1 MTVEIKIDERSLA
14 DVKARLKVAHE
25 KLRDEGVGMRR
36 VAVFLDQWVQRNFQ
50 TEGGNVGRW
59 APFKYGGRL
68 TTKTKLS
75 GGKRVRNKGAT
86 AQSIV
91 GRKHVNSNARLLMD
105 TGTLRH
111 SFLPFVRGGIA
122 GIGSD
127 LPYSKAHEEGLP
139 ESGVPQ
145 RRMLPKI
152 NEVQA
157 NVTEIMDQWVRLSI
171 GGAQ

>member
-14 DVKARLKVAHE
+14 DVKARLKAARA
-25 KLRDEGVGMRR
+25 KLQDTEPAMRR

-91 GRKHVNSNARLLMD
+91 GRKHINASAKLLMD
-105 TGTLRH
+105 TGALRH

-139 ESGVPQ
+139 ENGLPQ

-152 NEVQA
+152 GEVRA
-157 NVTEIMDQWVRLSI
+157 DVTEIMDQWVRLSI

>member
-1 MTVEIKIDERSLA
+1 MLVEMKIDERSLA
-14 DVKARLKVAHE
+14 EVKA
-25 KLRDEGVGMRR
+25 KLNAARAKLQDTEPGMRR

-59 APFKYGGRL
+59 EPFKYGGRVV
-68 TTKTKLS
+68 TKTKLS
-75 GGKRVRNKGAT
+75 AGKRIGNKAAS
-86 AQSIV
+86 AQSIA
-91 GRKHVNSNARLLMD
+91 GRKHVNPSAKLLMD
-105 TGTLRH
+105 TGALRH
-111 SFLPFVRGGIA
+111 SFLPFVRGGLA

-127 LPYSKAHEEGLP
+127 LPYSKGHEEGLP

-152 NEVQA
+152 GEVQA
-157 NVTEIMDQWVRLSI
+157 DVTEIMDQWVRLSI